1 MEIYYCTKIEWH
13 EYAIALQRDST
24 FLVQFN
30 NIVIYI
36 ETEAFI

>member
-13 EYAIALQRDST
+13 EYDIALKRDTT

-30 NIVIYI
+30 NIVTDIK
-36 ETEAFI
+36 TEAFI